1 MFDDDACLKKMVNDL
16 AQIINDAVT
25 ESADMRKALNAIKK
39 RGYGVDVSLAACI
52 GLYKS
57 DGSDSKQGEVT
68 PINFEFNKDD
78 LAFLKSLKIR
88 IDGK

>member
-1 MFDDDACLKKMVNDL
+1 MFEDDVCLKKMLNDL
-16 AQIINDAVT
+16 AQVINDAVT

-39 RGYGVDVSLAACI
+39 MGYGVDVSLAACI

-57 DGSDSKQGEVT
+57 DSSDGKQEELT

-78 LAFLKSLKIR
+78 LAFLKSLKIK